1 MRIFKEIEPLRA
13 YLKHLYSTAFS
24 VGLVPTMGALHP
36 GHLSLISASKKQNE
50 ITVCSIYV
58 NPTQFT
64 NPADLTHYPRTLDRD
79 MALLQDAACDVL
91 FCPTNEEMYGA
102 APATSFDVGHAG
114 TILEGEFRP
123 GHFNGVAL
131 VVSKLFN
138 IIQPQRAYFGQKDFQ
153 QFFIIDQLVRD
164 LKFDVEL
171 FCAPIIRE
179 PDGLAMSSRNM
190 RLNPDERK
198 RAAVLYQCLV
208 QTRSRLLN
216 HEPFDVLKVEMK
228 DYCNR
233 HQVILE
239 YLVLADRRNL
249 SVPESPDHAV
259 LLIAARVGEI
269 RLIDN
274 LFVIE

>member
-13 YLKHLYSTAFS
+13 YLKQLSSPPFS

-36 GHLSLISASKKQNE
+36 GHLSLIDASKKHNE

-79 MALLQDAACDVL
+79 IAMLSEAGCDVL
-91 FCPTNEEMYGA
+91 FCPKDEEMYGT
-102 APATSFDVGHAG
+102 APATTFDVGLAG

-138 IIQPQRAYFGQKDFQ
+138 IIQPRRAYFGQKDFQ
-153 QFFIIDQLVRD
+153 QFIIIDQLVRD
-164 LKFDVEL
+164 LKFDLEL

-190 RLNPDERK
+190 RLSPDERK

-208 QTRSRLLN
+208 QTRNRLLN
-216 HEPFDVLKVEMK
+216 SEPFELLKKEMK
-228 DYCNR
+228 DYCSR

-239 YLVLADRRNL
+239 YLALANRKNL
-249 SVPESPDHAV
+249 SVSESPDHAV